1 MQYYRFESPSNWN
14 GFRDIDQEIDM
25 DKINLEFELVEN
37 EPEEGKPGEEKSPDE
52 VPESPSKKKKK

>member
-1 MQYYRFESPSNWN
+1 
-14 GFRDIDQEIDM
+14 M

-52 VPESPSKKKKK
+52 VPESPSKKKKKWYYINILKLYIY